1 MTTTSAPAIT
11 GIAHIEFSVSQ
22 LERSV
27 DWYCRLLGAREV
39 FRDVNEK
46 NQLSAVAVYEPNS
59 RTVLAFTCH
68 NTQEPETFTPR
79 RLGLDHASF
88 SVPDAAGL
96 EAWTEHLDALG
107 VPFTRNDEGYAK
119 SLNFLDPDGIAL
131 EVFLAVPRS

>member
-1 MTTTSAPAIT
+1 MTTTVAPAIT

-27 DWYCRLLGAREV
+27 DWYCRLLGAREI
-39 FRDVNEK
+39 FRDVSEK
-46 NQLSAVAVYEPNS
+46 NQLSAVAIYEPNS

-79 RLGLDHASF
+79 RVGLDHASF
-88 SVPDAAGL
+88 AVADEAEL
-96 EAWTEHLDALG
+96 EAWAEHLEALV
-107 VPFTRNDEGYAK
+107 VPFTKNDEGYAK

-131 EVFLAVPRS
+131 EAFLAVRRG